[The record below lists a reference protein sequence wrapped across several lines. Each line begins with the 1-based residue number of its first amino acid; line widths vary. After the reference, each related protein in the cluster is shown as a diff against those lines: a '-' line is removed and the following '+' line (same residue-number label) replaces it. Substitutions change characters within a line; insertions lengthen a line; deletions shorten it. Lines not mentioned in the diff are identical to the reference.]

1 MGCGASNQSV
11 TAAQGGTNA
20 KGGRPVKLQGAKE
33 GAAVEQKKD
42 HVSLGVIRL
51 DYNYPP
57 APGDIDSPDSYAY
70 DVHFRCVPGF
80 TFAMC
85 QSGKMTPEVEAEF
98 IEAIKELEAK
108 GVCGFTGDCGF
119 MMFFQG
125 LARRTTKKPVFMSAL
140 SQLPAVTCAFSQDE
154 QVVIMTANGNTLEPM
169 RDLIRDEC
177 GVDTQKKRFHVVG
190 CEDVAGFEAVALGE
204 KVDVAKCTPGIVKKA
219 QDAIKMFPQTRAIL
233 LECTELPPYAD
244 AIRHATGLPVYDAIT
259 NCDFFVMGF
268 QDNKRFGIDF
278 MKEWDGDQDGAK
290 YKFGQELGAED

>member
-1 MGCGASNQSV
+1 MGCGASNQV
-11 TAAQGGTNA
+11 VAAKSAGSNQ
-20 KGGRPVKLQGAKE
+20 KGGMPIKKVGAKE
-33 GAAVEQKKD
+33 GAAVDNKKD
-42 HVSLGVIRL
+42 HVSLGIIRL

-57 APGDIDSPDSYAY
+57 APGDIDHPDSYGY
-70 DVHFRCVPGF
+70 DVHYRCVPGF

-85 QSGKMTPEVEAEF
+85 QSGKMTEEVEKEF
-98 IEAIKELEAK
+98 LEAIKELEAK

-125 LARRTTKKPVFMSAL
+125 LARRNTHKPVFMSAL
-140 SQLPAVTCAFSQDE
+140 AQLPAVTCAFSAEE
-154 QVVIMTANGNTLEPM
+154 QVLIMTANGHTLEPM

-177 GVDTQKKRFHVVG
+177 GVDTQLKRFHVVG
-190 CEDVAGFEAVALGE
+190 CEDVDGFEAVAEGG

-219 QDAIKMFPQTRAIL
+219 QDALKMYPQTRAIL

-268 QDNKRFGIDF
+268 
-278 MKEWDGDQDGAK
+278 
-290 YKFGQELGAED
+290 